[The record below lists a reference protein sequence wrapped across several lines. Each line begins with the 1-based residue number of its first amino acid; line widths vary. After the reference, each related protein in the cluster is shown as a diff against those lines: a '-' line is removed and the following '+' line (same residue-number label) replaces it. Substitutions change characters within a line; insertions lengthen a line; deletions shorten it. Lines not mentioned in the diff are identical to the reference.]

1 MKTLKGNLPNDYGEQ
16 YPPRRNMHSKT
27 VCGLKSTK
35 FMLKFKDS
43 VIADIR
49 NNRNNQN
56 NQNKSLH
63 SNKTLKT
70 VSLGVH

>member
-1 MKTLKGNLPNDYGEQ
+1 
-16 YPPRRNMHSKT
+16 
-27 VCGLKSTK
+27 
-35 FMLKFKDS
+35 MLKFKDS

-63 SNKTLKT
+63 SNKTLKM

>member
-1 MKTLKGNLPNDYGEQ
+1 
-16 YPPRRNMHSKT
+16 
-27 VCGLKSTK
+27 
-35 FMLKFKDS
+35 MLKFKDS

-49 NNRNNQN
+49 NNRN

>member
-1 MKTLKGNLPNDYGEQ
+1 
-16 YPPRRNMHSKT
+16 
-27 VCGLKSTK
+27 
-35 FMLKFKDS
+35 MLKFKDS

-63 SNKTLKT
+63 ANKTLKT